1 MNTLETRF
9 TSVERKA
16 GRERPS
22 DDMCV
27 LMPPTGFGSRKKRS
41 FTLIELLVVIAILAS
56 MLLPVLNQA
65 RGKAQTIACVS
76 NLKQIG
82 MRLAA
87 YVDDSAGF
95 LPGILLKNPATPGAG
110 WGSWFGPL
118 QTPVSAQYTGDIT
131 ADKLFAC
138 PAQAVTVASPISYAA
153 NQLVFSDNYRVTP
166 AWWGGGGAIKPGNC
180 NYGSISGK
188 MIVIDG
194 RDPNNLAKSFWR
206 YAANE
211 PGLASAI
218 PRHVGNTINALWLD
232 YHVTSFVTSAP
243 GMPFSAYPFNLD
255 DEECRKMQ
263 YYNRP

>member
-1 MNTLETRF
+1 M
-9 TSVERKA
+9 
-16 GRERPS
+16 
-22 DDMCV
+22 
-27 LMPPTGFGSRKKRS
+27 
-41 FTLIELLVVIAILAS
+41 LLVLIYTILYIKQVVIVVIAIIAILAS